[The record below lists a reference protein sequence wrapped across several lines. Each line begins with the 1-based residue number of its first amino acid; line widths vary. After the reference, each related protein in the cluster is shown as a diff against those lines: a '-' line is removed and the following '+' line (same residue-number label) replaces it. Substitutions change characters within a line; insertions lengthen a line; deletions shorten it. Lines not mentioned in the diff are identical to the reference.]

1 MAEDILSNSGLAE
14 AGTMVKAGAPK
25 ARPAAGKALTFAP
38 SCELMT
44 LPPRSVLV
52 MRFRSTAADLPRG
65 FFHRYESMLR
75 YARQYGQQPV
85 SPPFAFYDNI
95 DGNAADVEAGIAIAS
110 DIDGSGD
117 ILVTHLPGMTVAALV
132 HEGAYAN
139 IEASY
144 FRLLEWMHEQGLA
157 RSGRFMET
165 YLNSPLE
172 TPESRLLTQIMAP
185 VGPRSANDE

>member
-1 MAEDILSNSGLAE
+1 LSNSGLAE
-14 AGTMVKAGAPK
+14 TGMNAKAGARQ
-25 ARPAAGKALTFAP
+25 ARRVAGKALTFAP
-38 SCELMT
+38 TCELIT

-65 FFHRYESMLR
+65 FFHRYESMVR
-75 YARQYGQQPV
+75 YAKQRGQQPV

-95 DGNAADVEAGIAIAS
+95 DGNAADVEAGVAIAS
-110 DIDGSGD
+110 DMDGCGD
-117 ILVTHLPGMTVAALV
+117 MLVTHLPGMTVAALI

-139 IEASY
+139 IETSY
-144 FRLLEWMHEQGLA
+144 FRLLEWMHEQGFA
-157 RSGRFMET
+157 RSGRFMEA